1 MPMHHRAIPPEVVSA
16 QEKKTKQMTLDGVAV
31 KINIPKEFMP
41 KWILHSIAQFVAC
54 DDQVS
59 Q

>member
-1 MPMHHRAIPPEVVSA
+1 MHHQAIPPEVMSA
-16 QEKKTKQMTLDGVAV
+16 QEKKAKQTTLNGVAV
-31 KINIPKEFMP
+31 KINILKEFTP
-41 KWILHSIAQFVAC
+41 KQILHSVAQFVAC